1 MPIVAAC
8 ILLMILGFTWW
19 WPVGL
24 VILAWVIGRGRMS
37 GGYKSDRWERK
48 LERLQGKM
56 DRLRG
61 DADNRGEWRSYRHSS
76 GNRAFGEYRV
86 EALRRLEDEQRE
98 FRGFLERLRQAKDRA
113 EFDRFIAESRN
124 RGFELPA
131 RQA

>member
-8 ILLMILGFTWW
+8 ILLVIFGFTWW

-24 VILAWVIGRGRMS
+24 VILAWVIGRMS
-37 GGYKSDRWERK
+37 RGYNSDRWERK
-48 LERLQGKM
+48 L

-61 DADNRGEWRSYRHSS
+61 DADNRCEWRSYRRSS
-76 GNRAFGEYRV
+76 GSDAFGEHRI
-86 EALRRLEDEQRE
+86 ETLRRLEDEQRE
-98 FRGFLERLRQAKDRA
+98 FRGFLERLRQAKDKA

-124 RGFELPA
+124 RGFEFPA